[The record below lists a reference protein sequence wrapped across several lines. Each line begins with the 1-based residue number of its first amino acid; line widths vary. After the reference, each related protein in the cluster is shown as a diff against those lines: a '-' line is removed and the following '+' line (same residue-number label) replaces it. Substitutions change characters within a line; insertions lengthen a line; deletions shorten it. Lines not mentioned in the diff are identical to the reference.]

1 MNSLYTLGV
10 RQTSSIQAD
19 LDKLKAGDFSTA
31 LQGQISASLAALNR
45 TVDDYDSM
53 AKREMIKA
61 KQEKAHSRVQKF
73 RADYT
78 ELRSQFEGAKL
89 TANNA
94 RASAQRN
101 DLLGDPSSPSSAPR
115 QRFSQ
120 TPATQIAES
129 PFSQPPSS
137 TYGPSSQLRSNYAL
151 DEHSFIQNTETQLD
165 GFIAQGR
172 EVLDNLVD
180 QRNIL
185 KGTQKRLLDAANT
198 IGLSR
203 NVIGWIEKR
212 RHTSF
217 YFVRDQ
223 PIAHIVGSPFY
234 FNSSAGASTLFTN
247 STVNHDQ
254 TTVTADRP
262 KKQRLARNHP
272 YDQGGRVSQLRMK
285 KTEAT
290 NLDEVVTPGLTVLGG
305 GDTTSVVK
313 FAWSLAADVLGTLR
327 RETAAE
333 DEAARLDDEEA
344 RRCACVVPGAYPAH
358 YRRFAHGVV

>member
-19 LDKLKAGDFSTA
+19 LDKLKAGDFSAA

-61 KQEKAHSRVQKF
+61 KQEKAYSRVQKF

-78 ELRSQFEGAKL
+78 ELRSQFEGAKQ

-94 RASAQRN
+94 RLAAQRT
-101 DLLGDPSSPSSAPR
+101 DLLGDPSSPTSAPR

-120 TPATQIAES
+120 TPVPQTPIAES
-129 PFSQPPSS
+129 PFSHPPSS
-137 TYGPSSQLRSNYAL
+137 SSYGPSSQLRSNYAL
-151 DEHSFIQNTETQLD
+151 EEHSFIQNTETQLD

-212 RHTSF
+212 SKEDTIIF
-217 YFVRDQ
+217 C
-223 PIAHIVGSPFY
+223 VG
-234 FNSSAGASTLFTN
+234 AVFTFICFWAIW
-247 STVNHDQ
+247 H
-254 TTVTADRP
+254 
-262 KKQRLARNHP
+262 
-272 YDQGGRVSQLRMK
+272 Y
-285 KTEAT
+285 
-290 NLDEVVTPGLTVLGG
+290 LG
-305 GDTTSVVK
+305 
-313 FAWSLAADVLGTLR
+313 
-327 RETAAE
+327 
-333 DEAARLDDEEA
+333 
-344 RRCACVVPGAYPAH
+344 
-358 YRRFAHGVV
+358 